1 MQKEYKTLK
10 KEAVAEYE
18 EKKSRFISTVKPVCS
33 EEEAAAFVDSLKSR
47 YWDASHNVYAY
58 YIRGNN
64 GYNILQKFSD
74 DGEPSG
80 TAGLPVL
87 EALRKPQVQDAVI
100 VVTRYFG
107 GTLLGAAGLVR
118 AYGKSATLGLEA
130 AGVIKRQ
137 LCIVMGIITEYTWL
151 GKVQSMIAG
160 KGYKIERS
168 LYEQDAEIYVYVP
181 VDEYES
187 FCNLLTEATNARVLV
202 SEGEKAYIYYW
213 RLTI

>member
-1 MQKEYKTLK
+1 MIYRTIE

-18 EKKSRFISTVKPVCS
+18 EKKSRFIASVKPVTC
-33 EEEAAAFVDSLKSR
+33 EEEAAGFLEGLRSK

-58 YIRGNN
+58 YICGNSGNN
-64 GYNILQKFSD
+64 IYQKYSD

-87 EALRKPQVQDAVI
+87 EAIRKSGLQDAVV

-130 AGVIKRQ
+130 AGVITRQ
-137 LCIVMGIITEYTWL
+137 LCIEMQIITEYTWL
-151 GKVQSMIAG
+151 GKIQSIIAG
-160 KGYKIERS
+160 KGYTVGKTV
-168 LYEQDAEIYVYVP
+168 YEQDAEIYVHIP
-181 VDEYES
+181 VDEYEL
-187 FCNLLTEATNARVLV
+187 FNALLIEATNARVLINA
-202 SEGEKAYIYYW
+202 GEKTYI
-213 RLTI
+213 TVGG